1 MSINV
6 NIMTCFLTPEVYNKW
21 YHSLSER
28 SNYYSK
34 AICNLMAQL

>member
-1 MSINV
+1 
-6 NIMTCFLTPEVYNKW
+6 MT
-21 YHSLSER
+21 SER